1 MKMRRI
7 ISLALS
13 VAMLAGLAGCGKSD
27 DDGAANSSS
36 GSNKIPQNATISSY
50 QDKDYGFQLEL
61 PQDGE
66 EVAVLHTSMGDIFIR
81 LFPDGAPKAVENF
94 KGLIKKGYY
103 NGISFHRVISGFMIQ
118 GGDPTA
124 TGSGGKSL
132 WGSAFEDEF
141 CEKLMNLRG
150 SLAMAN
156 SGVNT
161 NGSQFFINQA
171 DASGYN
177 EAIFDYDSRI
187 DTLNKSYEQ
196 YCSYYSDFKSYYPTV
211 QQFIDEQLAPNPK
224 LVPEKVRELYK
235 QYGGNIHLDGAW
247 RASGGHTVFGQVYD
261 GMDVVDAIAA
271 VKVDDK
277 SKPLTDVTI
286 ESAEIIKYSAK

>member
-1 MKMRRI
+1 MKKHRI
-7 ISLALS
+7 ISFVLS
-13 VAMLAGLAGCGKSD
+13 LVMLAGLAGCGKSYD
-27 DDGAANSSS
+27 NGAANSGS
-36 GSNKIPQNATISSY
+36 GSNKVAQNATVSSY

-124 TGSGGKSL
+124 TGSGGESL

-171 DASGYN
+171 DASGYD

-187 DTLNKSYEQ
+187 DALNKSYEQ
-196 YCSYYSDFKSYYPTV
+196 YCSYYSDFKSYYPTA

-235 QYGGNIHLDGAW
+235 QYGGNVHLDGAW

-271 VKVDDK
+271 VKVDEN

-286 ESAEIIKYSAK
+286 KSAEIVKYSAK